1 LFSDHGAADLEKC
14 WKELSKSSAESPR
27 IVRNSV
33 VILVAEEGA
42 LRASL
47 DKIAPEIGVIRGG
60 TPVWHGA
67 CRVIIMVVEG
77 GPVWRM

>member
-1 LFSDHGAADLEKC
+1 LFSDHGPAHLENC
-14 WKELSKSSAESPR
+14 WKELGKSSAESPR

-47 DKIAPEIGVIRGG
+47 DKIARKTV
-60 TPVWHGA
+60 
-67 CRVIIMVVEG
+67 
-77 GPVWRM
+77 